1 MDEIK
6 AQELFD
12 FFNQEGYDLGDL
24 NNFISALTDDVK
36 REELYSFF
44 NEEGYDIGSLE
55 NFTLKKKDDSDFTS
69 QEDVTE
75 SITPDVQEEVIS
87 SDASFQRDDSITEN
101 DYLIGLSNGSIKTNE
116 GSVATISEVI
126 AAATEQGY
134 SQDEID
140 SMMIASSSNPTN
152 TEVQKVVKPTNT
164 EVQKVAKPNWQKQID
179 ELGGSAS
186 IWNDPSAKGV
196 SNEEINAYYLASQEV
211 NKESQ
216 SVPTDLTT
224 DIVDDTVPI
233 DFTPDVVDFSKGTE
247 DVAGEKDTLIER
259 VFGKNEITDLFGDL
273 YRAGAAGQAQ
283 GGSVDEALELF
294 AKGSDASQEDID
306 DFIAAQKRM
315 QSMGESDEMRDF
327 QKIYQADGGGWL
339 GFIKGVIANPT
350 VIPQLFVSSVS
361 AMATPA
367 TLAGAAGGAAAGA
380 AIAGPAGALI
390 GAMGMA
396 GTTLETGLTY
406 AELLQ
411 EELGGKEMTE
421 ENIREILGN
430 QEKMNNIRF
439 KAVGRGIT
447 IGAIDAISGGIATKV
462 VGKVAGMTGRKLI
475 AGAAGGAVEAVGG
488 SLGEVGGRLV
498 AGQEMDIAEIGFEGI
513 AGTATAPLTV
523 GYGLYKAPKYS
534 INGKDKDARVT
545 GPDMAKFI
553 REASPQDL
561 IKAEVNIVND
571 NELQSIYDEKYK
583 EAIVSED
590 IKKVSPDMNNPTL
603 DAITKLQVELDNLK
617 SNETQPAK
625 DRAKVI
631 KEEIKNL
638 QENPLTEETDAIQE
652 SDVSPEVQAEVDAIK
667 ADERIDLSELD
678 AITPTEEVVA
688 EEVIE
693 EESAPRFRL
702 DGLETQDQEL
712 SEIVDEM
719 NKMDEDEQNFTVPTE
734 DKSSTK
740 VNPIEESNST
750 TKLSEQDLVDIGV
763 DNESDL
769 VKPISYFDG
778 IPMITGI
785 SDILAAGT
793 IKDAVG
799 KAMEVAGGIMFNV
812 LGKNKKAAWAG
823 VERSKSQTQYND
835 ALKLYNDNKAT
846 FDKLWAD
853 GKLPQGHVPMAIV
866 RMSNTAVNS
875 NEAALRYLAPE
886 INSKPIEN
894 QQAALNSLIER
905 LKTKKGKSHK
915 SILKFISKNNITD
928 LGGLLDAVS
937 VDASNRAKGDVKN
950 TLALDERAGIFTN
963 LTLGIKTQKIE
974 RFKKGDKMEGLIK
987 NPILRALYN
996 NQNDKKSDVFLS
1008 NNIYNALGEPSMM
1021 KANKGDV
1028 VSIVGIDVIN
1038 GGVIDIDHGNYGTGP
1053 KGRAIALIENPTNGI
1068 DLFPT
1073 WRAKASRIFKKDISG
1088 KTPSQLNVSGQTM
1101 GTAANDGAFQ
1111 GDAPTR
1117 NMSNLDILIGK
1128 LKFAFPSVN
1137 VATNQVEFDAI
1148 LNQPGVRTQESN
1160 GKTILGLTKDGKIFI
1175 NPAFDSLATPIH
1187 EFGHIWT
1194 DFLRSDASGKKGTA
1208 LLARGLKLV
1217 EGTDA
1222 LKAAIEKYGDTKLAR
1237 EEALV
1242 ELMATKGEAI
1252 TNAAQESKFKEW
1264 MNAIFKYIQE
1274 KFTTSSIL
1282 FGKQEIDAINEKF
1295 KKIKKKELKNGTH
1308 EPVAFKKK
1316 KKAEIDKVKKR
1327 VDKRIKNLTL
1337 EEFIDTGLADL
1348 FSGKPLDVDASENN
1362 KFDAKAEAQ
1371 ASKARFELGDS
1382 SNKKA
1387 VKSAVEKLRG
1397 LGYSEVVIGELLK
1410 QKGVES
1416 NLISEVLATE
1426 KKAAPKAKVTE
1437 DLVPG
1442 SKKVENAIDDIIKRT
1457 QDRANKKNNNKGPK
1471 NITPKV
1477 SQEILLKN
1485 AIEYLKSTPLYERA
1499 SDVVREE
1506 LVRGVR
1512 KKLSLKEKSSPS
1524 KATLDSNFGKE
1535 ITTTD
1540 KKLYAKRLKDLQE
1553 GAKTAQQAIQ
1563 EASKL
1568 ITENVKALVKKGSIT
1583 NGQAQ
1588 RILNRFAKVD
1598 VLNEVSIDSFMD
1610 YMANVY
1616 NKSEDKYK
1624 KTLISE
1630 IRKRVSKS
1638 AKKTKSV
1645 DADSQQF
1652 FEVMEAVLN
1661 KVLATIDGKPVKLD
1675 ADDIKKSLFP
1685 DIDTILQKEFSE
1697 LTNKEKSQLYAS
1709 EIFESVD
1716 GLRDMSL
1723 EQVEQL
1729 LEDIKRGQEGGRME
1743 LKKKLDAFRAEVKE
1757 TKNQADKDIEDG
1769 YSELFEDGK
1778 PKDKNQ
1784 LDSDR
1789 DDRRI
1794 ELFGKGLGEAI
1805 NKYAKEFS
1813 YTNVGKM
1820 LQAIGNNLKHLGTL
1834 TNGLDKVGSFFTEN
1848 VYNALNK
1855 MESVYTKGL
1864 QNTRTKMDEIAKTI
1878 DGIDSYKDIKKKLAT
1893 GVHKITG
1900 LKTSKGGVLS
1910 SDSFNA
1916 DQLMRLYALSKNKV
1930 QRDKL
1935 LAQGLTDA
1943 KLKEIES
1950 ILGKEV
1956 VEFVDKTVE
1965 YLSTEYFESTNDV
1978 YSDVNNVNLGYVDN
1992 YFPTQTIQTKVNA
2005 DLLENGDFSGVF
2017 NAQTAPALKERVDLT
2032 GDVDL
2037 RGSDFTSTLQDHFE
2051 TIERYKGYAK
2061 GVKKMNAI
2069 FKFKSVNTLLTET
2082 GLGKAVKNAINYAVN
2097 PNGGK
2102 AAIQPN
2108 LIDKLM
2114 TKYTGFALAFKAVQI
2129 LKQSTSFVNAFEDY
2143 SYRGK
2148 GKSKVPGLDLLMFMV
2163 DGAKVI
2169 ATMPSQIK
2177 KAWNLSPM
2185 FQERLLKG
2193 LEGDVYGLETGSV
2206 TYKPA
2211 SQSQKSKAFRM
2222 LKAAA
2227 GSPTVL
2233 GDVLGVMGYMI
2244 NFNRDIAN
2252 GMSEADA
2259 VAKFEDYNT
2268 TQQSRRSTDKIPL
2281 QMDSNSLVRGFTMFG
2296 STVFLQMN
2304 KVMQSTTNILRSVS
2318 QGEKPS
2324 AKSVRGLVLNLGVAN
2339 VMFALAA
2346 NIAKFIK
2353 GEDEDRE
2360 EALDKMKDAMMGLN
2374 LIYQIPYFGASAE
2387 EAVNKMRGKSSR
2399 PIDSVVNP
2407 FSSVARKF
2415 TKLAKL
2421 SKEDKEN
2428 GESKVIGS
2436 AVRTITEIGL
2446 GVQFDPFI
2454 GLANAFQGDFSEE
2467 NMYDVLGVSSS
2478 YRPKGTSE
2486 TQIKKDKLG
2495 QYNSETDMKRYDKA
2509 LWRKTFGPESEG
2521 YLDRVAE
2528 KKAKAIER
2536 KAKQAE
2542 KDALYNYK
2550 KKKKKSKSTK
2560 RGIRNKGKFSGR

>member
-12 FFNQEGYDLGDL
+12 FFNQEGYDLGDF
-24 NNFISALTDDVK
+24 NNFTSALTDDVK

-44 NEEGYDIGSLE
+44 NSEGYDIGLLD

-69 QEDVTE
+69 QEEVTE
-75 SITPDVQEEVIS
+75 SITPTEQEEPVLLES
-87 SDASFQRDDSITEN
+87 STQEV
-101 DYLIGLSNGSIKTNE
+101 E
-116 GSVATISEVI
+116 EPVAIDFTPEVI
-126 AAATEQGY
+126 
-134 SQDEID
+134 
-140 SMMIASSSNPTN
+140 
-152 TEVQKVVKPTNT
+152 
-164 EVQKVAKPNWQKQID
+164 
-179 ELGGSAS
+179 
-186 IWNDPSAKGV
+186 
-196 SNEEINAYYLASQEV
+196 EE
-211 NKESQ
+211 
-216 SVPTDLTT
+216 SVPTD
-224 DIVDDTVPI
+224 
-233 DFTPDVVDFSKGTE
+233 FTPEVVDFSKGTE
-247 DVAGEKDTLIER
+247 TVIGEKDTFIER
-259 VFGKNEITDLFGDL
+259 TFGKNEITDLFGDL

-367 TLAGAAGGAAAGA
+367 TLAGAASGAAAGA
-380 AIAGPAGALI
+380 AIAGPAGVLI

-421 ENIREILGN
+421 KNIREILGN

-439 KAVGRGIT
+439 KAVGRGLT

-462 VGKVAGMTGRKLI
+462 VGKVAGMTGRKLL

-590 IKKVSPDMNNPTL
+590 ILKVNPDMNKPTL

-625 DRAKVI
+625 DRAKAI

-638 QENPLTEETDAIQE
+638 QENPLTEKTEVIEITDEQVLEEITKRQKARGQVGNSTTQEEIDAVKQELKDKANAIQEPSTETVDAQEQAGDSQTVGERDTEVSELTTETTQEVQE
-652 SDVSPEVQAEVDAIK
+652 SDVSPEVQAEIDAIE
-667 ADERIDLSELD
+667 ADETIDLSELD
-678 AITPTEEVVA
+678 AITPTEEVVS
-688 EEVIE
+688 EDTTE
-693 EESAPRFRL
+693 EEAAPRFRL
-702 DGLETQDQEL
+702 DGLETQDQET
-712 SEIVDEM
+712 SSITEEM
-719 NKMDEDEQNFTVPTE
+719 NKMDKNEIEFEASGASRDYE
-734 DKSSTK
+734 
-740 VNPIEESNST
+740 VNPIKESNSI
-750 TKLSEQDLVDIGV
+750 KKISQKVLDFIGV
-763 DNESDL
+763 KSENDL
-769 VKPISYFDG
+769 LKPLDFFDG
-778 IPMITGI
+778 IPMLTGM
-785 SDILAAGT
+785 SDILASGT
-793 IKDAVG
+793 VKDAQGNNMDVD
-799 KAMEVAGGIMFNV
+799 GGIMFNI
-812 LGKNKKAAWAG
+812 LGKNTESAWAG
-823 VERSKSQTQYND
+823 VNEDGAKTQFNN
-835 ALKLYNDNKAT
+835 AVRLYKENKVL

-853 GKLPQGHVPMAIV
+853 GKLPQGHVPMAIA
-866 RMSNTAVNS
+866 RMSDSAINS
-875 NEAALRYLAPE
+875 NEAIFRYISPAIKSASKKNQVKALVDLQVSLDKAKTA
-886 INSKPIEN
+886 SQKSTVGKKKV
-894 QQAALNSLIER
+894 AAAIKLQEFI
-905 LKTKKGKSHK
+905 KKNK
-915 SILKFISKNNITD
+915 IKNLGQLTD
-928 LGGLLDAVS
+928 LVLEQAK
-937 VDASNRAKGDVKN
+937 ARAQGDKN
-950 TLALDERAGIFTN
+950 TLSLDDRKLLFESIIYPPGAVKNSRAIVKS
-963 LTLGIKTQKIE
+963 LA
-974 RFKKGDKMEGLIK
+974 EG
-987 NPILRALYN
+987 NPKFNA
-996 NQNDKKSDVFLS
+996 DAFFAD
-1008 NNIYNALGEPSMM
+1008 NIYKAIGEPSMM
-1021 KANKGDV
+1021 KGAHGDIV
-1028 VSIVGIDVIN
+1028 AVVGIDVTDK
-1038 GGVIDIDHGNYGTGP
+1038 GGVTKVSHDNYGFGP
-1053 KGRAIALIENPTNGI
+1053 KGKAIALISKPKHGI
-1068 DLFPT
+1068 DVFST
-1073 WRAKASRIFKKDISG
+1073 WKAKASRVFKKDKKG
-1088 KTPSQLNVSGQTM
+1088 KLPTKEA
-1101 GTAANDGAFQ
+1101 TAQQVGGAFFNDNVFQ
-1111 GDAPTR
+1111 SDSAKTKQ
-1117 NMSNLDILIGK
+1117 SNLDILVGK

-1137 VATNQVEFDAI
+1137 VATSQVEFDAI

-1242 ELMATKGEAI
+1242 ELMATKGETI

-1264 MNAIFKYIQE
+1264 MNATFKYIKQN
-1274 KFTTSSIL
+1274 FTTS
-1282 FGKQEIDAINEKF
+1282 D
-1295 KKIKKKELKNGTH
+1295 ELKMKDI
-1308 EPVAFKKK
+1308 E
-1316 KKAEIDKVKKR
+1316 
-1327 VDKRIKNLTL
+1327 NLTL

-1348 FSGKPLDVDASENN
+1348 FSGKPIDAKSKT

-1371 ASKARFELGDS
+1371 SSKARFELGDS
-1382 SNKKA
+1382 SNKKV

-1410 QKGVES
+1410 QKGFES

-1426 KKAAPKAKVTE
+1426 KKAALKTDISE

-1442 SKKVENAIDDIIKRT
+1442 FDRLANEVEGIIEKSKKRGVKFNNIID
-1457 QDRANKKNNNKGPK
+1457 
-1471 NITPKV
+1471 
-1477 SQEILLKN
+1477 N
-1485 AIEYLKSTPLYERA
+1485 AIEYIKGSKVYEKA
-1499 SDVVREE
+1499 TDTVREQ
-1506 LVRGVR
+1506 LIRDIR
-1512 KKLSLKEKSSPS
+1512 KKFNLKEKSSPS

-1553 GAKTAQQAIQ
+1553 GAKTTQQAIQ

-1598 VLNEVSIDSFMD
+1598 VLNESSIDSFMD

-1638 AKKTKSV
+1638 AKKTKSL

-1757 TKNQADKDIEDG
+1757 VQNQADKDIEDG
-1769 YSELFEDGK
+1769 FSELFEDGK

-1789 DDRRI
+1789 DARRI

-1820 LQAIGNNLKHLGTL
+1820 LKAIGNNLKHLGTL

-1848 VYNALNK
+1848 VYNTLNK

-1864 QNTRTKMDEIAKTI
+1864 QNTRTKMDDIAKTI

-1900 LKTSKGGVLS
+1900 LKTSKGTALS

-1965 YLSTEYFESTNDV
+1965 YLSTEYFENTNDV

-2169 ATMPSQIK
+2169 ATMPSQVR
-2177 KAWNLSPM
+2177 KAWNVSPM

-2211 SQSQKSKAFRM
+2211 SQSQKSKALSI

-2259 VAKFEDYNT
+2259 VAKFEDYNA

-2353 GEDEDRE
+2353 GDDEDKE

-2399 PIDSVVNP
+2399 PIDTVVNP
-2407 FSSVARKF
+2407 FSSVVRKF

-2428 GESKVIGS
+2428 GESKAIGS
-2436 AVRTITEIGL
+2436 AVRTLTEIGL

-2495 QYNSETDMKRYDKA
+2495 QYDSETDMKRYDKA